1 MTIKVGT
8 SGFSFD
14 DWKEVIYPSRLRK
27 EDWLRYYERELG
39 FNVLEVNFTYYT
51 LPSPRSLEGM
61 SNKTSEHFQ
70 FVVKAYREMT
80 HQIRDKE
87 NHAFIDNRQTFKK
100 FLYSLKPLIDEGKL
114 GCILAQFP
122 YSFFPNKENMG
133 YLKRFKELMGD
144 IPLIVEFRNRQWHK
158 ERTLQFLKEQEMG
171 YCIVDEPKLP
181 QLMPFNP
188 AATSPIGYFRFHGRN
203 PNWFNVPAS
212 VRYDYLYGEEELR
225 EFIFPIKMIA
235 SKTEKVFVF
244 FNNCHAGSAV
254 KNATMLIRLL
264 QKSA

>member
-1 MTIKVGT
+1 
-8 SGFSFD
+8 
-14 DWKEVIYPSRLRK
+14 
-27 EDWLRYYERELG
+27 
-39 FNVLEVNFTYYT
+39 
-51 LPSPRSLEGM
+51 
-61 SNKTSEHFQ
+61 
-70 FVVKAYREMT
+70 
-80 HQIRDKE
+80 
-87 NHAFIDNRQTFKK
+87 
-100 FLYSLKPLIDEGKL
+100 
-114 GCILAQFP
+114 
-122 YSFFPNKENMG
+122 
-133 YLKRFKELMGD
+133 
-144 IPLIVEFRNRQWHK
+144 
-158 ERTLQFLKEQEMG
+158 MG

-188 AATSPIGYFRFHGRN
+188 EATSPIGYFRFHGRN

-264 QKSA
+264 HKSA